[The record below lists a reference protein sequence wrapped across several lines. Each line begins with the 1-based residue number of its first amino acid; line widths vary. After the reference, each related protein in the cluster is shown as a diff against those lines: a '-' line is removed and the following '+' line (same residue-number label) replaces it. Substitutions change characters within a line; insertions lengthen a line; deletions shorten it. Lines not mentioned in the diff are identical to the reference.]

1 MGFLDDADQEKFNKL
16 RYAEIKH
23 GRIAM
28 NAIVG
33 HMVTTAGYRF
43 PGCEEYPSGLKALTA
58 IPPAGL
64 AVTVALVGALEVG
77 VMTDRAGKAEFP
89 GDLRNGLFK
98 WDASEEE
105 KLEKRAIELNNG
117 RAAQMGII
125 GLMVHET
132 LTGEPY
138 VLNAFLGYP
147 TV

>member
-1 MGFLDDADQEKFNKL
+1 MRDSLML
-16 RYAEIKH
+16 RCVL
-23 GRIAM
+23 RS
-28 NAIVG
+28 VG

-58 IPPAGL
+58 IPAAGL
-64 AVTVALVGALEVG
+64 AVTIALVGALEVG

-105 KLEKRAIELNNG
+105 KLQKRAIELNNG